1 MLANM
6 ATRQPNAPV
15 RRFITSAP
23 PLPSVTRNSA
33 GRPCAVRGK
42 LEDMRPNRHFGPTAQ
57 RHGRRADSF
66 TSQIN
71 NGLGPQR
78 STTRE
83 RAPIQ
88 ADARSL
94 RRLPRTTTRYVPGGK
109 VPTPVVENVAGAPAD
124 EQK

>member
-6 ATRQPNAPV
+6 ATRQPNAPL

-42 LEDMRPNRHFGPTAQ
+42 LEGMRQNRHFRPTAQ
-57 RHGRRADSF
+57 RHGHRADSF
-66 TSQIN
+66 MSEIRN
-71 NGLGPQR
+71 GPQR

>member
-1 MLANM
+1 MVLALLYS
-6 ATRQPNAPV
+6 
-15 RRFITSAP
+15 RR
-23 PLPSVTRNSA
+23 PLRLSL
-33 GRPCAVRGK
+33 GELHAV
-42 LEDMRPNRHFGPTAQ
+42 LCHQMVDAQQIAAQ